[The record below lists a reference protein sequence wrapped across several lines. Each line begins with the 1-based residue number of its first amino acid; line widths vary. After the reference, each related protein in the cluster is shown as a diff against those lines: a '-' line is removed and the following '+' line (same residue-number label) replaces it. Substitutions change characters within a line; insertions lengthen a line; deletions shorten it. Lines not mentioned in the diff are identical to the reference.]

1 MSNCHIVIRK
11 DESRQAEE
19 AFLVLP
25 RNEFLKVSEN
35 SAGAVDKEAERN
47 IMVKKTT
54 ISSEAV
60 ENIDTPS
67 NLAIGD
73 IFRDRVKKEVTDQGN
88 QTNNDTSM
96 TKEGS
101 KVMVE
106 GEKQVED
113 FDESV
118 LSKQKETEETGL
130 ARLTL
135 GVN

>member
-1 MSNCHIVIRK
+1 M
-11 DESRQAEE
+11 
-19 AFLVLP
+19 P